1 MMGKYVLITK
11 ILWHSTKDVMIME
24 CKIMDLLRASST
36 AFAYVNYLH
45 QDNLGEQF

>member
-24 CKIMDLLRASST
+24 MKIMDLLRASST

-45 QDNLGEQF
+45 QDNLGE